1 MARTYLRAP
10 MTAFSGAVVA
20 TIALAAPAG
29 AADMYRQPQQPYT
42 VGAPIGYSWAGPYIG
57 ANLGYQWGGVGNSG
71 ADPSGF
77 NGGVQIGYSWQTGQ
91 FVYGVE
97 TDLQLSGA
105 DDRFGAWQF
114 SNPWFGTLRGRAGVA
129 FNNILVYGTAG
140 LAYGGVHLETPFGN
154 ESNSSFGWTAGLGLE
169 IGLMANWSVRAEY
182 LYVGLSG
189 DTFGLTGRSHD
200 LDFSVFRMG
209 VNYRF

>member
-1 MARTYLRAP
+1 MAKTILGARAALFSA
-10 MTAFSGAVVA
+10 TA
-20 TIALAAPAG
+20 IAAISLAAPAG
-29 AADMYRQPQQPYT
+29 AADMYRQPYT
-42 VGAPIGYSWAGPYIG
+42 VGAPINAYSWAGPYIG
-57 ANLGYQWGGVGNSG
+57 ANVGYQWGGVSNGG

-77 NGGVQIGYSWQTGQ
+77 NGGVQLGYSWQTGQ
-91 FVYGVE
+91 LVFGVE

-114 SNPWFGTLRGRAGVA
+114 SNPWFGTMRGRAGMA

-140 LAYGGVHLETPFGN
+140 LAYGGLRVETPFGS

-169 IGLMANWSVRAEY
+169 LGLMPNWSVRAEY
-182 LYVGLSG
+182 LYIGLSG
-189 DTFGLTGRSHD
+189 DNYAVTGRSHD
-200 LDFSVFRMG
+200 LDSSVFRMG